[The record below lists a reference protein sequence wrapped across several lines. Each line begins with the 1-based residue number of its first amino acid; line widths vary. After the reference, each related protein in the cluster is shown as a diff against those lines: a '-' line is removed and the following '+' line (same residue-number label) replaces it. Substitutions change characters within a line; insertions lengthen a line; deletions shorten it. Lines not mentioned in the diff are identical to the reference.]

1 MSTATG
7 NKTSSF
13 FRLSLLLAGLFAL
26 ASVLMAGA
34 LYLSVTRNVR
44 ERLHED
50 IRTDALDLAALATHD
65 GAGALRSEIEQR
77 VHLDT
82 PLPRW
87 YALFASNGRFL
98 AGNLHW
104 RPPGPGWWHQPFRA
118 RRSPTGHLPPVHT
131 LTLLALGTQQGDL
144 LVVGRDR
151 TYIDQLEASYGRAFI
166 GVLLLT
172 VGVALALGALIG
184 RRMLR
189 RVSAMS
195 DTAAAISAG
204 RLSLRMPLRGSGD
217 EFDRIAQTVNEMLE
231 RIEALL
237 GEVRRIGAD
246 IAHDL
251 RTPLTRLRRRLEAA
265 RTHPPADRAALDAM
279 LGDALREIDE
289 LLVIFQALLRIARI
303 ESGEAR
309 AGFVAI
315 DLAALLEELADAY
328 TAVAEAEGRHLTL
341 DAGGAG
347 TVVRGDRELLVQ
359 ALVNLIENAISHTP
373 AGARIQLGV
382 RPDGDGVAV
391 VVADDG
397 PGIPESERE
406 NVLQPFKRLDRS
418 RHTPGNGLGLALVR
432 AVAELHGAQLLL
444 IDNQPGLRVEL
455 RFTGA
460 TAAR

>member
-1 MSTATG
+1 MSTAAA

-26 ASVLMAGA
+26 ASLLMAGA
-34 LYLSVTRNVR
+34 LYVSVTRNVR

-50 IRTDALDLAALATHD
+50 IRTDALDLAALAGHM
-65 GAGALRSEIEQR
+65 GEHALQSEIRQR
-77 VHLDT
+77 VDLDT

-87 YALFASNGRFL
+87 YALFAPDGRLL

-118 RRSPTGHLPPVHT
+118 RRSPTGLEPPMHT
-131 LTLLALGTQQGDL
+131 LTLLALGTAQGDL

-166 GVLLLT
+166 GVLRVT
-172 VGVALALGALIG
+172 IGVALLLGALIG

-195 DTAAAISAG
+195 ETAARISAG
-204 RLSLRMPLRGSGD
+204 QLSLRMPLTGSGD
-217 EFDRIAQTVNEMLE
+217 EFDRIAQTVNEMLS

-237 GEVRRIGAD
+237 AEVRRIGAD

-251 RTPLTRLRRRLEAA
+251 RTPLTRLRRRLETA
-265 RTHPPADRAALDAM
+265 RTHPPANPVALDAT
-279 LGDALREIDE
+279 LDEALHEIDE
-289 LLVIFQALLRIARI
+289 LLVIFQALMRIARI

-309 AGFVAI
+309 SAFAAI
-315 DLAALLEELADAY
+315 DLAALLADLADAY
-328 TAVAEAEGRHLTL
+328 APVADAEGRHLEV
-341 DAGGAG
+341 DAPKA
-347 TVVRGDRELLVQ
+347 VIVPGDRDLLVQ
-359 ALVNLIENAISHTP
+359 ALVNLIENAIRHTHS
-373 AGARIQLGV
+373 GARIRLSV
-382 RPDGDGVAV
+382 AREGDEIVIAI
-391 VVADDG
+391 ADDG
-397 PGIPESERE
+397 PGVPQAERD

-432 AVAELHGAQLLL
+432 AVAELHGAQLRLS
-444 IDNQPGLRVEL
+444 DNRPGLRVEL
-455 RFTGA
+455 RFALHRAGS
-460 TAAR
+460 